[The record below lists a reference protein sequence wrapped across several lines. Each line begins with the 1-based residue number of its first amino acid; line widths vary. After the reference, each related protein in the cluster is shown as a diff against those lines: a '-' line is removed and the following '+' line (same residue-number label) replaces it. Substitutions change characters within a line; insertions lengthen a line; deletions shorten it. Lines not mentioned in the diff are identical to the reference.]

1 MGHLDWKRE
10 RRLKLHRGGF
20 IWIEEIEGENDF
32 SYDRVKSGS
41 PEPDEL
47 EVVLAACQDWCW
59 CWVGHV
65 CDGIG
70 VGADAEGCRS
80 EVRVRE
86 IEMLRLCWHQSE
98 TTERDDRERWR
109 RGFRVGRKGLE
120 IKYCT
125 KNYGRLN
132 FLQFIFSEKDLR
144 WPVTALVT
152 DTVIPQFSVV

>member
-1 MGHLDWKRE
+1 MKWD
-10 RRLKLHRGGF
+10 
-20 IWIEEIEGENDF
+20 IWIEREKGGWSCIEEDSSGLRRSRERMTLATIEL
-32 SYDRVKSGS
+32 RVGS

-98 TTERDDRERWR
+98 TTERDGEE
-109 RGFRVGRKGLE
+109 VLELGRKGLE
-120 IKYCT
+120 LKYRT
-125 KNYGRLN
+125 NNFGWLN
-132 FLQFIFSEKDLR
+132 FLQFFLSEKDLQ

-152 DTVIPQFSVV
+152 DSLISQFSVV